1 LTSREWEILELLGQ
15 GWSTAKIA
23 EWLVISPSSVRV
35 HIASLVRKLGVPNRG
50 AAVELFGR
58 RSDT

>member
-1 LTSREWEILELLGQ
+1 MVDRKDRRGA
-15 GWSTAKIA
+15 GDFA
-23 EWLVISPSSVRV
+23 SSVRV
-35 HIASLVRKLGVPNRG
+35 HIASIVRKLGVPNRG